1 MNQPEDILTYIYRVV
16 TRLCDLVEADRR
28 AVAPTQC
35 WIDEH
40 AEALEELKACV
51 EDYDKAC
58 G

>member
-1 MNQPEDILTYIYRVV
+1 MHPEDILTYICRAV
-16 TRLCDLVEADRR
+16 TKLCDLVENDRR
-28 AVAPTQC
+28 AIAPTQC

-40 AEALEELKACV
+40 AAVLEELKQCV

>member
-1 MNQPEDILTYIYRVV
+1 MKQPEEILTYICRAV
-16 TRLCDLVEADRR
+16 TWICELVENDRR
-28 AVAPTQC
+28 AIAPTQS